1 VHHDAQGLYAIP
13 VVSCRFAA
21 ARTGAEL
28 SSTSCRYAAPLYV
41 DIKKIVRTRL
51 PEDEGG
57 DWTED
62 VEEYPKVFV
71 GEVGDPALQSIQ
83 KRGQAA
89 ACVSRAMRR
98 PIQTPC
104 MACLQVPI
112 MLRSNYCSLADRSE
126 KELADLGECPY
137 DQVRW

>member
-1 VHHDAQGLYAIP
+1 M
-13 VVSCRFAA
+13 
-21 ARTGAEL
+21 
-28 SSTSCRYAAPLYV
+28 

-62 VEEYPKVFV
+62 VEEYPKVFI
-71 GEVGDPALQSIQ
+71 GEVGDPALQYIQ
-83 KRGQAA
+83 KKGSGCLVCVTSHAA
-89 ACVSRAMRR
+89 TFLMSS
-98 PIQTPC
+98 

-137 DQVRW
+137 DQVRWRCPCRCAHHPADSQMRCAWQHPWCAVQCQTAQAERYFCV